1 MQLSESVFALSDK
14 SGAKAESRLI
24 AADEQHFARVAA
36 AVRDQI
42 ARLTVRLDAERR
54 APGGQG
60 QKALDRDQSVRRL
73 AAEIRALE
81 RYRVDACLGRM
92 TPQHGDPVYVGR
104 FGLMDADGTRLLVDW
119 RAPAAEPF
127 FAATHAHPQGLIAR
141 RRYRWSRGRVSD
153 YWDEAF
159 TDDIPDDV
167 VLDDDSAL
175 LASLGRT
182 RTGRMHDVLT
192 TIQADQDA
200 AIRADAHG
208 ALVVDG
214 GPGTGKTV
222 VALHRAA
229 YLLYA
234 DPQLSGGRGGVLV
247 VGPHEPYL
255 AYVEDVLPSLGEEGV
270 LTATLR
276 EMVPEGRSALA
287 EPNPEVSRLKASA
300 DLVAA
305 VERAASLYRAVPDE
319 TLLVET
325 PIADLALTPDDWA
338 DAFDSA
344 ESGIPHNEARAQVW
358 QTLRDILFT
367 RLVRA
372 VGEEDAPSRRD
383 AHRLF
388 AQNGA
393 LAAAFDRAWPL
404 LDPVGL
410 VASLWENP
418 GFLQR
423 CAPRLTGAEV
433 AALQRDDPR
442 AWTVDDLPLLD
453 AARACVGDPGVEQRR
468 HERERALAA
477 QQQEMAQVIE
487 HLIEADD
494 SELKLMTMLRGEDAR
509 ESLIDDAELPAEE
522 ADALAGPFA
531 HVIVDEAQEV
541 TDAQWA
547 MLLRRCPS
555 RSFTVVGD
563 RAQARHGFTES
574 WEERLARAGVRSIRT
589 ATLSVNYRTPE
600 EVMDAAAQVIREVLP
615 DANVPVSIR
624 RSGMPVRHGALADLD
639 AVLRDWLAE
648 HAEGVA
654 CVIGDPVFVAEFT
667 PLDRV
672 QALTPVL
679 AKGLEFDLVVLVD
692 PAGFGTGIE
701 GAVDRYVAMTR
712 TTAELVILT

>member
-1 MQLSESVFALSDK
+1 MQLSESVFALSDH
-14 SGAKAESRLI
+14 SAAKAASHLI
-24 AADEQHFARVAA
+24 AADEEHFARVAA

-42 ARLTVRLDAERR
+42 ARLTVRLEAERR
-54 APGGQG
+54 APAGQG
-60 QKALDRDQSVRRL
+60 QKALDRDQNVRRL
-73 AAEIRALE
+73 AAEIRTLE
-81 RYRVDACLGRM
+81 RYRVDACLGRI
-92 TPQHGDPVYVGR
+92 TPEHGAPVYIGR
-104 FGLMDADGTRLLVDW
+104 FGLADADGIRLLVDW

-127 FAATHAHPQGLIAR
+127 FAATHAHPQGLVAR
-141 RRYRWSRGRVSD
+141 RRYRWSRGRVCD

-159 TDDIPDDV
+159 TDDIPADV

-182 RTGRMHDVLT
+182 RTGRMHDVLA

-200 AIRADAHG
+200 AIRADAQG
-208 ALVVDG
+208 ALVVEG

-234 DPQLSGGRGGVLV
+234 DPLLSAGRGGVLV
-247 VGPHEPYL
+247 VGPHAPYL

-276 EMVPEGRSALA
+276 DMLPEGPAALA
-287 EPNPEVSRLKASA
+287 EQDPEASRLKAGA

-305 VERAASLYRAVPDE
+305 VERAASLYEAVPE
-319 TLLVET
+319 QALVVET

-358 QTLRDILFT
+358 QTLLDILYT

-372 VGEEDAPSRRD
+372 VGEEDAPSRAATD
-383 AHRLF
+383 LMF
-388 AQNGA
+388 GQNGP

-418 GFLQR
+418 GFLRR
-423 CAPRLTGAEV
+423 CAPRLTDVEV
-433 AALQRDDPR
+433 AVLQRDDPR

-468 HERERALAA
+468 RERQRALAA
-477 QQQEMAQVIE
+477 QQEEMERVIE

-509 ESLIDDAELPAEE
+509 ESLIDEAELPAEE
-522 ADALAGPFA
+522 GDVLAGPFA
-531 HVIVDEAQEV
+531 HVIVDEAQEL

-555 RSFTVVGD
+555 RSFTIVGD
-563 RAQARHGFTES
+563 RAQARHGFAES
-574 WEERLARAGVRSIRT
+574 WEDRLARAGLRGSRT

-600 EVMDAAAQVIREVLP
+600 EVMDAAAPVIRAVLP
-615 DANVPVSIR
+615 DVTVPRSIR

-639 AVLRDWLAE
+639 ALLRDWLAA
-648 HAEGVA
+648 HDEGVA
-654 CVIGDPVFVAEFT
+654 CVIGDPVFVAERA
-667 PLDRV
+667 PVDRV

-679 AKGLEFDLVVLVD
+679 AKGLEFDLVVLMD

-712 TTAELVILT
+712 STAELVILT